1 MHGILQIGIITFFCH
16 SLYVVFLRHS
26 SMKARKSMKKRF
38 VSLLV
43 ALSITLTFLPIGAVA
58 APTNEIIQGNLKYT
72 VNNYTVNDG
81 GESVTVSGI
90 SESTSEKPTHLT
102 IESSISSN
110 GKNYTVTEIGNW
122 AFEEWNTLTEVTLP
136 HTVEI
141 IGFQAFFNCSN
152 LTNVTIPEGV
162 RKIGQIAF
170 NGCSQLTSITI
181 PGTIE
186 VMTMAFSGNTA
197 LSHVTLTNGISEISS
212 SAFEGCTGLTEVEI
226 PASVNEIRQD
236 AFNGCTNLS
245 DVKYNGHKTDWDK
258 VTVKTGNDTLTSKVQ
273 YLCDINFD
281 LDGGT
286 VNGSDTMATQ
296 TVYSNEKLGTAKCY
310 QNDQTFKI
318 PIAPQKEGY
327 TFLGWYQQD
336 ATAPTDPAEYVA
348 SDNVTFTAKWSQIYD
363 VAFDANANGDTVTRM
378 PSTQK
383 VPETT
388 TASLPT
394 ITPQRTGY
402 DFDGWYTQAEG
413 GTKYTFTE
421 AVSSN
426 ITLYAHW
433 NAHSHTVT
441 LENDE
446 NKETNSYD
454 YGSSVSVPTPTKKT
468 GYNFNHWEVTVPD
481 GETAPSL
488 NGPDENGNY
497 SFSMPD
503 YDIILTAKW
512 TQKDVI
518 DPDVDLKFDAA
529 TGEVTSNNPQV
540 NADDIINRKFYDDKG
555 NEVPGEKL
563 NDRGLPMEPG
573 DYIVKVDVKET
584 EKTAPANQITGNQ
597 IKWSYNVPQEE
608 EKVTYTLSLLGG
620 IAKVNGKDTTINDNG
635 DITIEKGATVEV
647 TFDKSILSDAQ
658 TFDQWTIKPAS
669 VLNAVDPK
677 AETITFTMPGENVI
691 IEAMTKDASIE
702 EEPNIL
708 GTTLIIGTAA
718 AGTAVLAYQTYQLGT
733 EFYLICTLPT
743 GTAIPTN
750 RGELAELVWNNAG
763 KPEPAAVL
771 NANATET
778 DKAIT
783 WAVENDLLKAA
794 KNNGETYE
802 ATDPVSRTEVIKAW
816 NQVQAFKK

>member
-1 MHGILQIGIITFFCH
+1 
-16 SLYVVFLRHS
+16 
-26 SMKARKSMKKRF
+26 MKKRF

-43 ALSITLTFLPIGAVA
+43 ALSITLTFLPMGAVA
-58 APTNEIIQGNLKYT
+58 AAPIKFTDGNLKYK
-72 VNNYTVNDG
+72 VNADG
-81 GESVTVSGI
+81 QSVTVSG
-90 SESTSEKPTHLT
+90 TSGSPTQLT
-102 IESSISSN
+102 IESSISYKD
-110 GKNYTVTEIGNW
+110 KNYTVTKIAMW
-122 AFEEWNTLTEVTLP
+122 AFNKCNSLTEVTIP
-136 HTVEI
+136 NTVIEI
-141 IGFQAFFNCSN
+141 DYQAFYYCPN
-152 LTNVTIPEGV
+152 LKKVTIHEGV
-162 RKIGQIAF
+162 KTIGQTAF
-170 NGCSQLTSITI
+170 IGCTQLTSITI
-181 PGTIE
+181 PSTITD
-186 VMTMAFSGNTA
+186 MDQAFSGNTA
-197 LSHVTLTNGISEISS
+197 LSHVTLTNGISNISS
-212 SAFEGCTGLTEVEI
+212 MAFKGCTGLTEIKVPE
-226 PASVNEIRQD
+226 SVGQIGPN
-236 AFNGCTNLS
+236 AFNGCTNLKRVLLEKNIKTINVNAFKDCTNLS
-245 DVKYNGHKTDWDK
+245 DVKYNGYKTDWDK
-258 VTVKTGNDTLTSKVQ
+258 VTVNTTGNDTLTSKVQ

-281 LDGGT
+281 LNGGT
-286 VNGSDTMATQ
+286 INGSDTMATQ

-310 QNDQTFKI
+310 PNDQPFVVPTD
-318 PIAPQKEGY
+318 PVREGY
-327 TFLGWYQQD
+327 TFL
-336 ATAPTDPAEYVA
+336 
-348 SDNVTFTAKWSQIYD
+348 
-363 VAFDANANGDTVTRM
+363 
-378 PSTQK
+378 
-383 VPETT
+383 
-388 TASLPT
+388 
-394 ITPQRTGY
+394 
-402 DFDGWYTQAEG
+402 GWYTQAEG

-446 NKETNSYD
+446 NKKTNSYD

-503 YDIILTAKW
+503 YDITLTAKW

-518 DPDVDLKFDAA
+518 DPDVDLKFDAV
-529 TGEVTSNNPQV
+529 TGEVTSNNTQV

-563 NDRGLPMEPG
+563 NDRGLPTEPG

-584 EKTAPANQITGNQ
+584 ENTAPANQITGNQ
-597 IKWSYNVPQEE
+597 IKWSYNVPQKE

-620 IAKVNGKDTTINDNG
+620 IAKVNGKDATINDNG

-669 VLNAVDPK
+669 VLNAVEPK

-733 EFYLICTLPT
+733 EFYLICALPT
-743 GTAIPTN
+743 GTAIPTT

-778 DKAIT
+778 DKAIA

-794 KNNGETYE
+794 KSNGETYE
-802 ATDPVSRTEVIKAW
+802 ATDPVNRTEVIKAW

>member
-1 MHGILQIGIITFFCH
+1 
-16 SLYVVFLRHS
+16 
-26 SMKARKSMKKRF
+26 MKKRF

-58 APTNEIIQGNLKYT
+58 AAPIKFTDGNLKYT
-72 VNNYTVNDG
+72 VNADG
-81 GESVTVSGI
+81 QSVTVSG
-90 SESTSEKPTHLT
+90 TSGSPTQLT
-102 IESSISSN
+102 IESSISYKD
-110 GKNYTVTEIGNW
+110 KNYTVTKIAMW
-122 AFEEWNTLTEVTLP
+122 AFNKCNSLTEVTIP
-136 HTVEI
+136 NTVIEI
-141 IGFQAFFNCSN
+141 DYQAFYYCPN
-152 LTNVTIPEGV
+152 LKKVTIHEGV
-162 RKIGQIAF
+162 KTIGQTAF
-170 NGCSQLTSITI
+170 IGCTQLTSITI
-181 PGTIE
+181 PSTITD
-186 VMTMAFSGNTA
+186 MDQAFSGNTA
-197 LSHVTLTNGISEISS
+197 LSHVTLTNGISNISNM
-212 SAFEGCTGLTEVEI
+212 AFKGCTGLTEIKVPISVEQI
-226 PASVNEIRQD
+226 CPG
-236 AFNGCTNLS
+236 AFNGCTSLKSVLLEKNIKTININAFNDCTNLS
-245 DVKYNGHKTDWDK
+245 DVKYNGYKTDWDK
-258 VTVKTGNDTLTSKVQ
+258 VTVNTTGNDTLTSKVQ
-273 YLCDINFD
+273 YLCDITFD
-281 LDGGT
+281 LNGGT
-286 VNGSDTMATQ
+286 INGSGTMDKQ
-296 TVYSNEKLGTAKCY
+296 TVYSNEKLGTAS
-310 QNDQTFKI
+310 
-318 PIAPQKEGY
+318 G
-327 TFLGWYQQD
+327 
-336 ATAPTDPAEYVA
+336 PT
-348 SDNVTFTAKWSQIYD
+348 T
-363 VAFDANANGDTVTRM
+363 
-378 PSTQK
+378 
-383 VPETT
+383 
-388 TASLPT
+388 
-394 ITPQRTGY
+394 TPQRTGY

-426 ITLYAHW
+426 IILYAHW

-441 LENDE
+441 LKNDE

-503 YDIILTAKW
+503 YDITLTAKW

-518 DPDVDLKFDAA
+518 DPDVDLKFDAV
-529 TGEVTSNNPQV
+529 TGEVTSNNTQV

-563 NDRGLPMEPG
+563 NDRGLPTEPG

-584 EKTAPANQITGNQ
+584 EKTAPANQVTGNQ
-597 IKWSYNVPQEE
+597 IKWSYNVPQKE

-620 IAKVNGKDTTINDNG
+620 IAKVNGKDATINDNG

-669 VLNAVDPK
+669 VLNAVEPK

-733 EFYLICTLPT
+733 EFYLICALPT

-778 DKAIT
+778 DKAIA

>member
-16 SLYVVFLRHS
+16 SLYVVFLRHQ
-26 SMKARKSMKKRF
+26 SMKAGKSMKKRF

-58 APTNEIIQGNLKYT
+58 ATPIRIGNLKYT
-72 VNNYTVNDG
+72 VNAD
-81 GESVTVSGI
+81 GESVTVSG
-90 SESTSEKPTHLT
+90 TSGNPTQLN

-110 GKNYTVTEIGNW
+110 GRNYTVTEIATW
-122 AFEEWNTLTEVTLP
+122 AFNKCNTLTEVTLP
-136 HTVEI
+136 NTVDEI
-141 IGFQAFFNCSN
+141 GYQAFFNCSN

-162 RKIGQIAF
+162 TKIGQAAF
-170 NGCSQLTSITI
+170 YGCSQLTSITI
-181 PGTIE
+181 PSTITD
-186 VMTMAFSGNTA
+186 MDTAFSGNTA
-197 LSHVTLTNGISEISS
+197 LSQVTLTNGIPKISS
-212 SAFEGCTGLTEVEI
+212 HAFERCTELREIKVPISVDEICPFAFNGCTGLT
-226 PASVNEIRQD
+226 SVTLEKGINIINSN
-236 AFNGCTNLS
+236 AFKDCTELN
-245 DVKYNGHKTDWDK
+245 DVKYNGYKTDWEK
-258 VTVKTGNDTLTSKVQ
+258 VRVNNAGNDTLTSKVQ

-286 VNGSDTMATQ
+286 INGSDTMATQ

-310 QNDQTFKI
+310 PNDQPFVVPTD
-318 PIAPQKEGY
+318 PVREGY
-327 TFLGWYQQD
+327 TFLGWY
-336 ATAPTDPAEYVA
+336 
-348 SDNVTFTAKWSQIYD
+348 
-363 VAFDANANGDTVTRM
+363 
-378 PSTQK
+378 
-383 VPETT
+383 
-388 TASLPT
+388 
-394 ITPQRTGY
+394 
-402 DFDGWYTQAEG
+402 TQAEG
-413 GTKYTFTE
+413 GIKYTFTE

-518 DPDVDLKFDAA
+518 DPDVDLKFDAV
-529 TGEVTSNNPQV
+529 TGEVTSNNAKV
-540 NADDIINRKFYDDKG
+540 NADDIINKKFYDDKG

-563 NDRGLPMEPG
+563 NDRGLPTEPG

-584 EKTAPANQITGNQ
+584 ENTAPANQVTGNQ
-597 IKWSYNVPQEE
+597 IKWSYNVPQKE

-635 DITIEKGATVEV
+635 DITIEKSATVEV

-733 EFYLICTLPT
+733 EFYLICALPT

-778 DKAIT
+778 DKAIA

>member
-16 SLYVVFLRHS
+16 SLYVVFLRHQ
-26 SMKARKSMKKRF
+26 SMKAGKSMKKRF

-58 APTNEIIQGNLKYT
+58 ATPIRIGNLKYT
-72 VNNYTVNDG
+72 VNAD
-81 GESVTVSGI
+81 GESVTVSG
-90 SESTSEKPTHLT
+90 TSGNPTQLN

-110 GKNYTVTEIGNW
+110 GRNYTVTEIATW
-122 AFEEWNTLTEVTLP
+122 AFNKCNTLTEVTLP
-136 HTVEI
+136 NTVDEI
-141 IGFQAFFNCSN
+141 GYQAFFNCSN

-162 RKIGQIAF
+162 TKIGQAAF
-170 NGCSQLTSITI
+170 YGCSQLTSITI
-181 PGTIE
+181 PSTITD
-186 VMTMAFSGNTA
+186 MDTAFSGNTA
-197 LSHVTLTNGISEISS
+197 LSQVTLTNGIPKISS
-212 SAFEGCTGLTEVEI
+212 HAVERCTELREIKVPISVDEICPFAFNGCTGLT
-226 PASVNEIRQD
+226 SVTLEKGINIINSN
-236 AFNGCTNLS
+236 AFKDCTELN
-245 DVKYNGHKTDWDK
+245 DVKYNGYKTDWEK
-258 VTVKTGNDTLTSKVQ
+258 VRVNNAGNDTLTSKVQ

-286 VNGSDTMATQ
+286 INGSDTMATQ

-310 QNDQTFKI
+310 PNDQPFVVPTD
-318 PIAPQKEGY
+318 PVREGY
-327 TFLGWYQQD
+327 TFLGWY
-336 ATAPTDPAEYVA
+336 
-348 SDNVTFTAKWSQIYD
+348 
-363 VAFDANANGDTVTRM
+363 
-378 PSTQK
+378 
-383 VPETT
+383 
-388 TASLPT
+388 
-394 ITPQRTGY
+394 
-402 DFDGWYTQAEG
+402 TQAEG
-413 GTKYTFTE
+413 GIKYTFTE

-518 DPDVDLKFDAA
+518 DPDVDLKFDAV
-529 TGEVTSNNPQV
+529 TGEVTSNNAKV
-540 NADDIINRKFYDDKG
+540 NADDIINKKFYDDKG

-563 NDRGLPMEPG
+563 NDRGLPTEPG

-584 EKTAPANQITGNQ
+584 ENTAPANQVTGNQ
-597 IKWSYNVPQEE
+597 IKWSYNVPQKE

-733 EFYLICTLPT
+733 EFYLICALQT

-778 DKAIT
+778 DKAIA

>member
-1 MHGILQIGIITFFCH
+1 
-16 SLYVVFLRHS
+16 
-26 SMKARKSMKKRF
+26 MKKRF

-43 ALSITLTFLPIGAVA
+43 ALSITLTFLPMGAVA
-58 APTNEIIQGNLKYT
+58 AAPNKITKEELKYT
-72 VNNYTVNDG
+72 VNAD
-81 GESVTVSGI
+81 EKSVTVSG
-90 SESTSEKPTHLT
+90 TSGKPTQLT
-102 IESSISSN
+102 IESSISDKD
-110 GKNYTVTEIGNW
+110 KNYTVTKIAMW
-122 AFEEWNTLTEVTLP
+122 AFNKCNSLTEVTIP
-136 HTVEI
+136 NTVIEI
-141 IGFQAFFNCSN
+141 DYQAFYYCPN
-152 LTNVTIPEGV
+152 LKKVTIHEGV
-162 RKIGQIAF
+162 KTIGQTAF
-170 NGCSQLTSITI
+170 IGCTQLTSITI
-181 PGTIE
+181 PSTITD
-186 VMTMAFSGNTA
+186 MDQAFSGNTA
-197 LSHVTLTNGISEISS
+197 LSHVTLTNGISNISNM
-212 SAFEGCTGLTEVEI
+212 AFKGCTGLAEIKVPISVEQI
-226 PASVNEIRQD
+226 CPG
-236 AFNGCTNLS
+236 AFNGCTNLKRVLLEKNIKTINVNAFKDCTNLS
-245 DVKYNGHKTDWDK
+245 DVKYNGYKTDWDK
-258 VTVKTGNDTLTSKVQ
+258 VTVNTTGNDTLTNKVQ

-281 LDGGT
+281 LNGGT
-286 VNGSDTMATQ
+286 INGSGTMDKQ
-296 TVYSNEKLGTAKCY
+296 TVYSNEKLGTASV
-310 QNDQTFKI
+310 
-318 PIAPQKEGY
+318 
-327 TFLGWYQQD
+327 
-336 ATAPTDPAEYVA
+336 PTTP
-348 SDNVTFTAKWSQIYD
+348 
-363 VAFDANANGDTVTRM
+363 
-378 PSTQK
+378 
-383 VPETT
+383 
-388 TASLPT
+388 
-394 ITPQRTGY
+394 PQRTGY

-426 ITLYAHW
+426 IILYAHW

-503 YDIILTAKW
+503 YDITLTAKW

-518 DPDVDLKFDAA
+518 DPDVDLKFDAV
-529 TGEVTSNNPQV
+529 TGEVTSNNTQV

-563 NDRGLPMEPG
+563 NDRGLPTEPG

-597 IKWSYNVPQEE
+597 IKWSYNVPQKE

-620 IAKVNGKDTTINDNG
+620 IAKVNGKDATINDNG

-669 VLNAVDPK
+669 VLSAVEPK

-733 EFYLICTLPT
+733 EFYLICALPT

-750 RGELAELVWNNAG
+750 RGELAALVWNNAG

-778 DKAIT
+778 DKAIA

>member
-16 SLYVVFLRHS
+16 SLYVVFLRHQ
-26 SMKARKSMKKRF
+26 SMKAGKSMKKRF

-58 APTNEIIQGNLKYT
+58 ATPIRIGNLKYT
-72 VNNYTVNDG
+72 VNAD
-81 GESVTVSGI
+81 GESVTVSG
-90 SESTSEKPTHLT
+90 TSGNPTQLN

-110 GKNYTVTEIGNW
+110 GRNYTVTEIATW
-122 AFEEWNTLTEVTLP
+122 AFNKCNTLTEVTLP
-136 HTVEI
+136 NTVDEI
-141 IGFQAFFNCSN
+141 GYQAFFNCSN

-162 RKIGQIAF
+162 TKIGQAAF
-170 NGCSQLTSITI
+170 YGCSQLTSITI
-181 PGTIE
+181 PSTITD
-186 VMTMAFSGNTA
+186 MDTAFSGNTA
-197 LSHVTLTNGISEISS
+197 LSQVTLTNGIPKISS
-212 SAFEGCTGLTEVEI
+212 HAFERCTELREIKVPISVDEICPFAFNGCTGLT
-226 PASVNEIRQD
+226 SVTLEKGINIINSN
-236 AFNGCTNLS
+236 AFKDCTELN
-245 DVKYNGHKTDWDK
+245 DVKYNGYKTDWEK
-258 VTVKTGNDTLTSKVQ
+258 VRVNNAGNDTLTSKVQ

-286 VNGSDTMATQ
+286 INGSDTMATQ

-310 QNDQTFKI
+310 PNDQPFVVPTD
-318 PIAPQKEGY
+318 PVREGY
-327 TFLGWYQQD
+327 TFLGWY
-336 ATAPTDPAEYVA
+336 
-348 SDNVTFTAKWSQIYD
+348 
-363 VAFDANANGDTVTRM
+363 
-378 PSTQK
+378 
-383 VPETT
+383 
-388 TASLPT
+388 
-394 ITPQRTGY
+394 
-402 DFDGWYTQAEG
+402 TQAEG
-413 GTKYTFTE
+413 GIKYTFTE

-518 DPDVDLKFDAA
+518 DPDVDLKFDAV
-529 TGEVTSNNPQV
+529 TGEVTSNNAKV
-540 NADDIINRKFYDDKG
+540 NADDIINKKFYDDKG

-563 NDRGLPMEPG
+563 NDRGLPTEPG

-584 EKTAPANQITGNQ
+584 ENTAPANQVTGNQ
-597 IKWSYNVPQEE
+597 IKWSYNVPQKE

-733 EFYLICTLPT
+733 EFYLICALPT

-763 KPEPAAVL
+763 KPKPAAVL

-778 DKAIT
+778 DKAIA

>member
-16 SLYVVFLRHS
+16 SLYVVFLRHQ
-26 SMKARKSMKKRF
+26 SMKAGKSMKKRF

-58 APTNEIIQGNLKYT
+58 ATPIRIGNLKYT
-72 VNNYTVNDG
+72 VNAD
-81 GESVTVSGI
+81 GESVTVSG
-90 SESTSEKPTHLT
+90 TSGNPTQLN

-110 GKNYTVTEIGNW
+110 GRNYTVTEIATW
-122 AFEEWNTLTEVTLP
+122 AFNKCNTLTEVTLP
-136 HTVEI
+136 NTVDEI
-141 IGFQAFFNCSN
+141 GYQAFFNCSN

-162 RKIGQIAF
+162 TKIGQAAF
-170 NGCSQLTSITI
+170 YGCSQLTSITI
-181 PGTIE
+181 PSTITD
-186 VMTMAFSGNTA
+186 MDTAFSGNTA
-197 LSHVTLTNGISEISS
+197 LSQVTLTNGIPKISS
-212 SAFEGCTGLTEVEI
+212 HAFERCTELREIKVPISVDEICPFAFNGCTGLT
-226 PASVNEIRQD
+226 SVTLEKGINIINSN
-236 AFNGCTNLS
+236 AFKDCTELN
-245 DVKYNGHKTDWDK
+245 DVKYNGYKTDWEK
-258 VTVKTGNDTLTSKVQ
+258 VRVNNAGNDTLTSTVQ

-286 VNGSDTMATQ
+286 INGSDTMATQ

-310 QNDQTFKI
+310 PNDQPFVVPTD
-318 PIAPQKEGY
+318 PVREGY
-327 TFLGWYQQD
+327 TFLGWY
-336 ATAPTDPAEYVA
+336 
-348 SDNVTFTAKWSQIYD
+348 
-363 VAFDANANGDTVTRM
+363 
-378 PSTQK
+378 
-383 VPETT
+383 
-388 TASLPT
+388 
-394 ITPQRTGY
+394 
-402 DFDGWYTQAEG
+402 TQAEG
-413 GTKYTFTE
+413 GIKYTFTE

-512 TQKDVI
+512 TQKDLI
-518 DPDVDLKFDAA
+518 DPDVDLKFDAV
-529 TGEVTSNNPQV
+529 TGEVTSNNAKV
-540 NADDIINRKFYDDKG
+540 NADDIINKKFYDDKG

-563 NDRGLPMEPG
+563 NDRGLPTEPG

-584 EKTAPANQITGNQ
+584 ENTAPANQVTGNQ
-597 IKWSYNVPQEE
+597 IKWSYNVPQKE

-733 EFYLICTLPT
+733 EFYLICALPT

-778 DKAIT
+778 DKAIA

>member
-16 SLYVVFLRHS
+16 SLYVVFLRHQ
-26 SMKARKSMKKRF
+26 SMKAGKSMKKRF

-58 APTNEIIQGNLKYT
+58 ATPIRIGNLKYT
-72 VNNYTVNDG
+72 VNAD
-81 GESVTVSGI
+81 GESVTVSG
-90 SESTSEKPTHLT
+90 TSGNPTQLN

-110 GKNYTVTEIGNW
+110 GRNYTVTEIATW
-122 AFEEWNTLTEVTLP
+122 AFNKCNTLTEVTLP
-136 HTVEI
+136 NTVDEI
-141 IGFQAFFNCSN
+141 GYQAFFNCSN

-162 RKIGQIAF
+162 TKIGQAAF
-170 NGCSQLTSITI
+170 YGCSQLTSITI
-181 PGTIE
+181 PSTITD
-186 VMTMAFSGNTA
+186 MDTAFSGNTA
-197 LSHVTLTNGISEISS
+197 LSQVTLTNGIPKISS
-212 SAFEGCTGLTEVEI
+212 HAFERCTELREIKVPISVDEICPFAFNGCTGLT
-226 PASVNEIRQD
+226 SVTLEKGINIINSN
-236 AFNGCTNLS
+236 AFKDCTELN
-245 DVKYNGHKTDWDK
+245 DVKYNGYKTDWEK
-258 VTVKTGNDTLTSKVQ
+258 VRVNNAGNDTLTSKVQ

-286 VNGSDTMATQ
+286 INGSDTMATQ

-310 QNDQTFKI
+310 PNDQPFVVPTD
-318 PIAPQKEGY
+318 PVREGY
-327 TFLGWYQQD
+327 TFLGWY
-336 ATAPTDPAEYVA
+336 
-348 SDNVTFTAKWSQIYD
+348 
-363 VAFDANANGDTVTRM
+363 
-378 PSTQK
+378 
-383 VPETT
+383 
-388 TASLPT
+388 
-394 ITPQRTGY
+394 
-402 DFDGWYTQAEG
+402 TQAEG
-413 GTKYTFTE
+413 GIKYTFTE

-518 DPDVDLKFDAA
+518 DPDVDLKFDAV
-529 TGEVTSNNPQV
+529 TGEVTSNNAKV
-540 NADDIINRKFYDDKG
+540 NADDIINKKFYDDKG

-563 NDRGLPMEPG
+563 NDRGLPTEPG

-584 EKTAPANQITGNQ
+584 ENTAPANQVTGNQ

-733 EFYLICTLPT
+733 EFYLICALPT

-778 DKAIT
+778 DKAIA

>member
-1 MHGILQIGIITFFCH
+1 
-16 SLYVVFLRHS
+16 
-26 SMKARKSMKKRF
+26 MKKRF

-58 APTNEIIQGNLKYT
+58 APPNKITKGDLIYT
-72 VNNYTVNDG
+72 VNAD
-81 GESVTVSGI
+81 EKSVTVSG
-90 SESTSEKPTHLT
+90 TSGSPTQLT
-102 IESSISSN
+102 IESSISDK
-110 GKNYTVTEIGNW
+110 GKNYTVTKIAMW
-122 AFEEWNTLTEVTLP
+122 AFNNARNTLTEVTLP
-136 HTVEI
+136 NTVDEI
-141 IGFQAFFNCSN
+141 GYQAFFNCSN
-152 LTNVTIPEGV
+152 LTKVIIPEGV
-162 RKIGQIAF
+162 RKIGQAAF
-170 NGCSQLTSITI
+170 YGCSQLTSITI
-181 PGTIE
+181 PSTITN
-186 VMTMAFSGNTA
+186 MDTAFSGNTA
-197 LSHVTLTNGISEISS
+197 LSHVTLTNGISKISS
-212 SAFEGCTGLTEVEI
+212 SAFKGCTGLTEIKVPI
-226 PASVNEIRQD
+226 SVNEICSD
-236 AFNGCTNLS
+236 AFNGCTSLKSVLLEKNINIINSNAFKDCTELN
-245 DVKYNGHKTDWDK
+245 DVKYNGYKTDWEK
-258 VTVKTGNDTLTSKVQ
+258 VRVNNAGNDTLTSKVQ

-281 LDGGT
+281 LNGGT
-286 VNGSDTMATQ
+286 INGSDTMETQ
-296 TVYSNEKLGTAKCY
+296 TVYSNEKLGTA
-310 QNDQTFKI
+310 NV
-318 PIAPQKEGY
+318 
-327 TFLGWYQQD
+327 
-336 ATAPTDPAEYVA
+336 PTTP
-348 SDNVTFTAKWSQIYD
+348 
-363 VAFDANANGDTVTRM
+363 
-378 PSTQK
+378 
-383 VPETT
+383 
-388 TASLPT
+388 
-394 ITPQRTGY
+394 PQRTGY

-426 ITLYAHW
+426 IILYAHW

-446 NKETNSYD
+446 NKETNSFD

-481 GETAPSL
+481 GEIAPSL

-503 YDIILTAKW
+503 YDITLTAKW

-518 DPDVDLKFDAA
+518 DPDVDLKFDAV
-529 TGEVTSNNPQV
+529 TGEVTSNNTQV

-563 NDRGLPMEPG
+563 NDRGLPTEPG

-597 IKWSYNVPQEE
+597 IKWSYNVPQKE

-669 VLNAVDPK
+669 VLNAVEPK

-733 EFYLICTLPT
+733 EFYLICALPT

-763 KPEPAAVL
+763 KPEPTAVL

-778 DKAIT
+778 DKSIA

-794 KNNGETYE
+794 KSNGETYE

>member
-1 MHGILQIGIITFFCH
+1 
-16 SLYVVFLRHS
+16 
-26 SMKARKSMKKRF
+26 MKARKSMKKRF

-72 VNNYTVNDG
+72 VNDDG
-81 GESVTVSGI
+81 QSVTVSG
-90 SESTSEKPTHLT
+90 TSGSPTQLN
-102 IESSISSN
+102 IESSISDKD
-110 GKNYTVTEIGNW
+110 KNYTVTKIAMW
-122 AFEEWNTLTEVTLP
+122 AFNNARNTLTEVTLP
-136 HTVEI
+136 NTVDEI
-141 IGFQAFFNCSN
+141 GYQAFFNCSN
-152 LTNVTIPEGV
+152 LTKVIIPEGV
-162 RKIGQIAF
+162 RKIGQAAF
-170 NGCSQLTSITI
+170 YGCSQLTSITI
-181 PGTIE
+181 PSTITN
-186 VMTMAFSGNTA
+186 MDTAFSGNTA
-197 LSHVTLTNGISEISS
+197 LSHVTLTNGISKISS
-212 SAFEGCTGLTEVEI
+212 SAFKGCTGLTEIKVPI
-226 PASVNEIRQD
+226 SVNEICSD
-236 AFNGCTNLS
+236 AFNGCTSLTSVTLEKNINIINSNAFNDCTNLS
-245 DVKYNGHKTDWDK
+245 DVKYNGYKTDWDK
-258 VTVKTGNDTLTSKVQ
+258 VTVNETGNDTLISKVQ

-281 LDGGT
+281 LNGGT
-286 VNGSDTMATQ
+286 INGSGTMDKQ
-296 TVYSNEKLGTAKCY
+296 TVYSNEKLGTASV
-310 QNDQTFKI
+310 
-318 PIAPQKEGY
+318 
-327 TFLGWYQQD
+327 
-336 ATAPTDPAEYVA
+336 PTTP
-348 SDNVTFTAKWSQIYD
+348 
-363 VAFDANANGDTVTRM
+363 
-378 PSTQK
+378 
-383 VPETT
+383 
-388 TASLPT
+388 
-394 ITPQRTGY
+394 PQRTGY

-426 ITLYAHW
+426 IILYAHW

-446 NKETNSYD
+446 NKKTNSYD

-503 YDIILTAKW
+503 YDITLTAKW

-518 DPDVDLKFDAA
+518 DPDVDLKFDAV
-529 TGEVTSNNPQV
+529 TGEVTSNNTQV

-563 NDRGLPMEPG
+563 NDRGLPTEPG

-584 EKTAPANQITGNQ
+584 ENTAPANQITGNQ
-597 IKWSYNVPQEE
+597 IKWSYNVPQKE

-620 IAKVNGKDTTINDNG
+620 IAKVNGKDATINDNG

-669 VLNAVDPK
+669 VLNAVEPK

-733 EFYLICTLPT
+733 EFYLICALPT

-750 RGELAELVWNNAG
+750 RGELAALVWNNAG

-778 DKAIT
+778 DKAIA

>member
-16 SLYVVFLRHS
+16 SLYVVFLRHQ
-26 SMKARKSMKKRF
+26 SMKAGKSMKKRF

-58 APTNEIIQGNLKYT
+58 ATPIRIGNLKYT
-72 VNNYTVNDG
+72 VNAD
-81 GESVTVSGI
+81 GESVTVSG
-90 SESTSEKPTHLT
+90 TSGNPTQLN

-110 GKNYTVTEIGNW
+110 GRNYTVTEIATC
-122 AFEEWNTLTEVTLP
+122 AFNKCNTLTEVTLP
-136 HTVEI
+136 NTVDEI
-141 IGFQAFFNCSN
+141 GYQAFFNCSN

-162 RKIGQIAF
+162 TKIGQAAF
-170 NGCSQLTSITI
+170 YGCSQLTSITI
-181 PGTIE
+181 PSTITD
-186 VMTMAFSGNTA
+186 MDTAFSGNTA
-197 LSHVTLTNGISEISS
+197 LSQVTLTNGIPKISS
-212 SAFEGCTGLTEVEI
+212 HAFERCTELREIKVPISVDEICPFAFNGCTGLT
-226 PASVNEIRQD
+226 SVTLEKGINIINSN
-236 AFNGCTNLS
+236 AFKDCTELN
-245 DVKYNGHKTDWDK
+245 DVKYNGYKTDWEK
-258 VTVKTGNDTLTSKVQ
+258 VRVNNAGNDTLTSKVQ

-286 VNGSDTMATQ
+286 INGSDTMATQ

-310 QNDQTFKI
+310 PNDQPFVVPTD
-318 PIAPQKEGY
+318 PVREGY
-327 TFLGWYQQD
+327 TFLGWY
-336 ATAPTDPAEYVA
+336 
-348 SDNVTFTAKWSQIYD
+348 
-363 VAFDANANGDTVTRM
+363 
-378 PSTQK
+378 
-383 VPETT
+383 
-388 TASLPT
+388 
-394 ITPQRTGY
+394 
-402 DFDGWYTQAEG
+402 TQAEG
-413 GTKYTFTE
+413 GIKYTFTE

-518 DPDVDLKFDAA
+518 DPDVDLKFDAV
-529 TGEVTSNNPQV
+529 TGEVTSNNAKV
-540 NADDIINRKFYDDKG
+540 NADDIINKKFYDDKG

-563 NDRGLPMEPG
+563 NDRGLPTEPG

-584 EKTAPANQITGNQ
+584 ENTAPANQVTGNQ
-597 IKWSYNVPQEE
+597 IKWSYNVPQKE

-733 EFYLICTLPT
+733 EFYLICALPT

-778 DKAIT
+778 DKAIA

>member
-16 SLYVVFLRHS
+16 SLYVVFLRHQ
-26 SMKARKSMKKRF
+26 SMKAGKSMKKRF

-58 APTNEIIQGNLKYT
+58 ATPIKIGNLKYT
-72 VNNYTVNDG
+72 VNAD
-81 GESVTVSGI
+81 GESVTVSG
-90 SESTSEKPTHLT
+90 TSGNPTQLN

-110 GKNYTVTEIGNW
+110 GRNYTVTEIATW
-122 AFEEWNTLTEVTLP
+122 AFNKCNTLTEVTLP
-136 HTVEI
+136 NTVDEI
-141 IGFQAFFNCSN
+141 GYQAFFNCSN

-162 RKIGQIAF
+162 TKIGQAAF
-170 NGCSQLTSITI
+170 YGCSQLTSITI
-181 PGTIE
+181 PSTITD
-186 VMTMAFSGNTA
+186 MDTAFSGNTA
-197 LSHVTLTNGISEISS
+197 LSQVTLTNGIPKISS
-212 SAFEGCTGLTEVEI
+212 HAFERCTELREI
-226 PASVNEIRQD
+226 KVPISVDEICPF
-236 AFNGCTNLS
+236 AFNGCTNLKS
-245 DVKYNGHKTDWDK
+245 VLLEKNINIINSNAFKDCTELNDVKYNGYKADWDK
-258 VTVKTGNDTLTSKVQ
+258 VTVNKTGNDTLTRKVQ

-281 LDGGT
+281 LNGGT
-286 VNGSDTMATQ
+286 INGSDTMETQ

-310 QNDQTFKI
+310 PNDQPFVVPTD
-318 PIAPQKEGY
+318 PVREGY
-327 TFLGWYQQD
+327 TFLGWY
-336 ATAPTDPAEYVA
+336 
-348 SDNVTFTAKWSQIYD
+348 
-363 VAFDANANGDTVTRM
+363 
-378 PSTQK
+378 
-383 VPETT
+383 
-388 TASLPT
+388 
-394 ITPQRTGY
+394 
-402 DFDGWYTQAEG
+402 TQAEG
-413 GTKYTFTE
+413 GIKYTFTE

-518 DPDVDLKFDAA
+518 DPDVDLKFDAV
-529 TGEVTSNNPQV
+529 TGEVTSNNAKV
-540 NADDIINRKFYDDKG
+540 NADDIINKKFYDDKG

-563 NDRGLPMEPG
+563 NDRGLPTEPG

-584 EKTAPANQITGNQ
+584 ENTAPANQVTGNQ
-597 IKWSYNVPQEE
+597 IKWSYNVPQKE

-733 EFYLICTLPT
+733 EFYLICALPT

-778 DKAIT
+778 DKAIA

>member
-16 SLYVVFLRHS
+16 SLYVVFLRHQ
-26 SMKARKSMKKRF
+26 SMKAGKSMKKRF

-58 APTNEIIQGNLKYT
+58 AAPIKFTDRNLKYT
-72 VNNYTVNDG
+72 VNAD
-81 GESVTVSGI
+81 EKSVTVSG
-90 SESTSEKPTHLT
+90 TSGNPTRLN
-102 IESSISSN
+102 IESSISDGN
-110 GKNYTVTEIGNW
+110 GKSYTVTKIAMW
-122 AFEEWNTLTEVTLP
+122 AFYGCKTLTEVALP
-136 HTVEI
+136 NTVDEI
-141 IGFQAFFNCSN
+141 GYQAFCNCSK
-152 LTNVTIPEGV
+152 LTNVTIPEGIK
-162 RKIGQIAF
+162 KIGQGAF
-170 NGCSQLTSITI
+170 YGCSQLTSITI
-181 PGTIE
+181 PSTITD
-186 VMTMAFSGNTA
+186 MDQAFSGNTA
-197 LSHVTLTNGISEISS
+197 LSHVTLTNGISNISNM
-212 SAFEGCTGLTEVEI
+212 AFKGCTGLTEINVPI
-226 PASVNEIRQD
+226 SVDQICPG
-236 AFNGCTNLS
+236 AFNGCTGLTSVTLEKGINIINSNAFKDCPNLS

-258 VTVKTGNDTLTSKVQ
+258 VTVDTTGNDTLTSKVQ

-286 VNGSDTMATQ
+286 INGSDTMATQ

-310 QNDQTFKI
+310 PNDQPFVVPTD
-318 PIAPQKEGY
+318 PVREGY
-327 TFLGWYQQD
+327 TFLGWY
-336 ATAPTDPAEYVA
+336 
-348 SDNVTFTAKWSQIYD
+348 
-363 VAFDANANGDTVTRM
+363 
-378 PSTQK
+378 
-383 VPETT
+383 
-388 TASLPT
+388 
-394 ITPQRTGY
+394 
-402 DFDGWYTQAEG
+402 TQAEG
-413 GTKYTFTE
+413 GIKYTFTE

-503 YDIILTAKW
+503 YDITLTAKW

-529 TGEVTSNNPQV
+529 TGEVTSNNTQV

-563 NDRGLPMEPG
+563 NDRGLPTEPG

-584 EKTAPANQITGNQ
+584 ENTAPANQVTGNQ
-597 IKWSYNVPQEE
+597 IKWSYNVPQKE
-608 EKVTYTLSLLGG
+608 EKFTYTLSLLGG

-733 EFYLICTLPT
+733 EFYLICALPT

-778 DKAIT
+778 DKAIA

>member
-1 MHGILQIGIITFFCH
+1 M
-16 SLYVVFLRHS
+16 
-26 SMKARKSMKKRF
+26 
-38 VSLLV
+38 
-43 ALSITLTFLPIGAVA
+43 GAVA
-58 APTNEIIQGNLKYT
+58 ATKITKGNLKYI
-72 VNNYTVNDG
+72 VNADG
-81 GESVTVSGI
+81 KSVTVSG
-90 SESTSEKPTHLT
+90 TSENPTQLN
-102 IESSISSN
+102 IESSILYN
-110 GKNYTVTEIGNW
+110 GTNYTVTKIATW
-122 AFEEWNTLTEVTLP
+122 AFNACNTLTEVTLP
-136 HTVEI
+136 NTVDEI
-141 IGFQAFFNCSN
+141 GYQAFFKCSN
-152 LTNVTIPEGV
+152 LTKVIIPEGV
-162 RKIGQIAF
+162 TKIGQAAF
-170 NGCSQLTSITI
+170 YGCSQLTSITI
-181 PGTIE
+181 PSTITN
-186 VMTMAFSGNTA
+186 MDTAFSGNTA
-197 LSHVTLTNGISEISS
+197 LSHVTLTNGISKISS
-212 SAFEGCTGLTEVEI
+212 NAFERCTGLTEVEI
-226 PASVNEIRQD
+226 PASVDQICPF
-236 AFNGCTNLS
+236 AFNGCTNLKRVLLEKNIKTINVNAFKDCTSLS
-245 DVKYNGHKTDWDK
+245 DVKYNGYKTDWDK
-258 VTVKTGNDTLTSKVQ
+258 VTVNTTGNDTLTSKVQ

-286 VNGSDTMATQ
+286 VNGSNTVDKQ

-310 QNDQTFKI
+310 PNDQPFVVPTD
-318 PIAPQKEGY
+318 PVREGY
-327 TFLGWYQQD
+327 TFL
-336 ATAPTDPAEYVA
+336 
-348 SDNVTFTAKWSQIYD
+348 
-363 VAFDANANGDTVTRM
+363 
-378 PSTQK
+378 
-383 VPETT
+383 
-388 TASLPT
+388 
-394 ITPQRTGY
+394 
-402 DFDGWYTQAEG
+402 GWYTQAEG

-446 NKETNSYD
+446 NKKTNSYD

-503 YDIILTAKW
+503 YDITLTAKW

-518 DPDVDLKFDAA
+518 DPDVDLKFDAV
-529 TGEVTSNNPQV
+529 TGEVTSNNTQV

-555 NEVPGEKL
+555 KEVPGEKL
-563 NDRGLPMEPG
+563 NDRGLPTEPG

-584 EKTAPANQITGNQ
+584 ENTAPANQITGNQ
-597 IKWSYNVPQEE
+597 IKWSYNVPQKE

-620 IAKVNGKDTTINDNG
+620 IAKVNGKDATINDNG

-669 VLNAVDPK
+669 VLNAVEPK

-733 EFYLICTLPT
+733 EFYLICALPT

-750 RGELAELVWNNAG
+750 RGELAALVWNNAG

-778 DKAIT
+778 DKAIA

-794 KNNGETYE
+794 KSNGETYE

>member
-16 SLYVVFLRHS
+16 SLYVVFLRHQ
-26 SMKARKSMKKRF
+26 SMKAGKSMKKRF

-58 APTNEIIQGNLKYT
+58 ATPIRIGNLKYT
-72 VNNYTVNDG
+72 VNAD
-81 GESVTVSGI
+81 GESVTVSG
-90 SESTSEKPTHLT
+90 TSGNPTQLN

-110 GKNYTVTEIGNW
+110 GRNYTVTEIATW
-122 AFEEWNTLTEVTLP
+122 AFNKCNTLTEVTLP
-136 HTVEI
+136 NTVDEI
-141 IGFQAFFNCSN
+141 GYQAFFNCSN

-162 RKIGQIAF
+162 TKIGQAAF
-170 NGCSQLTSITI
+170 YGCSQLTSITI
-181 PGTIE
+181 PSTITD
-186 VMTMAFSGNTA
+186 MDTAFSGNTA
-197 LSHVTLTNGISEISS
+197 LSQVTLTNGIPKISS
-212 SAFEGCTGLTEVEI
+212 HAFERCTELREIKVPISVDEICPFAFNGCTGLT
-226 PASVNEIRQD
+226 SVTLEKGINIINSN
-236 AFNGCTNLS
+236 AFKDCTELN
-245 DVKYNGHKTDWDK
+245 DVKYNGYKTDWEN
-258 VTVKTGNDTLTSKVQ
+258 VRVNIAGNDTLTSKVQ

-281 LDGGT
+281 LNGGT
-286 VNGSDTMATQ
+286 INGSNTVNKQ

-310 QNDQTFKI
+310 PNGQPFVVPSD
-318 PIAPQKEGY
+318 PVREGY
-327 TFLGWYQQD
+327 TFL
-336 ATAPTDPAEYVA
+336 
-348 SDNVTFTAKWSQIYD
+348 
-363 VAFDANANGDTVTRM
+363 
-378 PSTQK
+378 
-383 VPETT
+383 
-388 TASLPT
+388 
-394 ITPQRTGY
+394 
-402 DFDGWYTQAEG
+402 GWYTQAEG

-518 DPDVDLKFDAA
+518 DPDVDLKFDAV
-529 TGEVTSNNPQV
+529 TGEVTSNNAKV
-540 NADDIINRKFYDDKG
+540 NADDIINKKFYDDKG

-563 NDRGLPMEPG
+563 NDRGLPTEPG

-584 EKTAPANQITGNQ
+584 ENTAPANQVTGNQ
-597 IKWSYNVPQEE
+597 IKWSYNVPQKE

-733 EFYLICTLPT
+733 EFYLICALPT

-778 DKAIT
+778 DKAIA

>member
-1 MHGILQIGIITFFCH
+1 M
-16 SLYVVFLRHS
+16 
-26 SMKARKSMKKRF
+26 
-38 VSLLV
+38 
-43 ALSITLTFLPIGAVA
+43 GAVA
-58 APTNEIIQGNLKYT
+58 ATKITKGNLKYT
-72 VNNYTVNDG
+72 VNADG
-81 GESVTVSGI
+81 QSVTVSG
-90 SESTSEKPTHLT
+90 TSGSPTQLN
-102 IESSISSN
+102 IESSISDN
-110 GKNYTVTEIGNW
+110 GTNYTVTKIGMG
-122 AFEEWNTLTEVTLP
+122 AFNSTLEEVTLP
-136 HTVEI
+136 PTLDEI
-141 IGFQAFFNCSN
+141 EDSAFFKCSS
-152 LTNVTIPEGV
+152 LTEITIPEGV
-162 RKIGQIAF
+162 TKIGTNAF
-170 NGCSQLTSITI
+170 YGCSQLTSITI
-181 PGTIE
+181 PSTIKN
-186 VMTMAFSGNTA
+186 MDTAFPSNPK
-197 LSHVTLTNGISEISS
+197 LSQVTLTNGIYRISS
-212 SAFEGCTGLTEVEI
+212 SAFKDCTGLTEIKIPTSVYEI
-226 PASVNEIRQD
+226 CSD
-236 AFNGCTNLS
+236 AFNGCTGLTSVTLEKGINIINRNAFKDCTNLN
-245 DVKYNGHKTDWDK
+245 DVKYNGHKTDWEN
-258 VTVKTGNDTLTSKVQ
+258 VRVNIAGNDTLTSKVQ

-281 LDGGT
+281 LNGGT
-286 VNGSDTMATQ
+286 VNGSNTVNKQ

-310 QNDQTFKI
+310 PNGQPFVVPSD
-318 PIAPQKEGY
+318 PVREGY
-327 TFLGWYQQD
+327 TFL
-336 ATAPTDPAEYVA
+336 
-348 SDNVTFTAKWSQIYD
+348 
-363 VAFDANANGDTVTRM
+363 
-378 PSTQK
+378 
-383 VPETT
+383 
-388 TASLPT
+388 
-394 ITPQRTGY
+394 
-402 DFDGWYTQAEG
+402 GWYTQAEG

-426 ITLYAHW
+426 IILYAHW

-503 YDIILTAKW
+503 YNITLTAKW

-518 DPDVDLKFDAA
+518 DPDVDLKFDAV
-529 TGEVTSNNPQV
+529 TGEVTSNNTQV

-563 NDRGLPMEPG
+563 NDRGLPTEPG
-573 DYIVKVDVKET
+573 AYIVKVDVKET
-584 EKTAPANQITGNQ
+584 ENTAPANQVTGNQ
-597 IKWSYNVPQEE
+597 IKWSYKVPQKE

-635 DITIEKGATVEV
+635 DITIEKDATVEV

-733 EFYLICTLPT
+733 EFYLICALPT

-778 DKAIT
+778 DKAIA
-783 WAVENDLLKAA
+783 WALENDLLKAA

>member
-16 SLYVVFLRHS
+16 SLYVVFLRHQ
-26 SMKARKSMKKRF
+26 SMKAGKSMKKRF

-58 APTNEIIQGNLKYT
+58 ATKITKGNLKYT
-72 VNNYTVNDG
+72 VNAD
-81 GESVTVSGI
+81 GESVTVFGTSG
-90 SESTSEKPTHLT
+90 KPKQLT
-102 IESSISSN
+102 IESSISDGN
-110 GKNYTVTEIGNW
+110 GKSYTVTKIGMG
-122 AFEEWNTLTEVTLP
+122 AFNSTLEEVTLP
-136 HTVEI
+136 PTLDEI
-141 IGFQAFFNCSN
+141 EDSAFFKCSS
-152 LTNVTIPEGV
+152 LTEITIPEGV
-162 RKIGQIAF
+162 TKIGTNAF
-170 NGCSQLTSITI
+170 YGCSQLTSITI
-181 PGTIE
+181 PSTIKN
-186 VMTMAFSGNTA
+186 MDTAFPSNPK
-197 LSHVTLTNGISEISS
+197 LSQVTLTNGIYRISS
-212 SAFEGCTGLTEVEI
+212 SAFKDCTGLTEIKIPTSVYEI
-226 PASVNEIRQD
+226 CSD
-236 AFNGCTNLS
+236 AFNGCTGLTSVTLEKGINIINRNAFKDCTNLN
-245 DVKYNGHKTDWDK
+245 DVKYNGYKADWEK
-258 VTVKTGNDTLTSKVQ
+258 VRVNNAGNDTLTSKVQ
-273 YLCDINFD
+273 YLCDINFN
-281 LDGGT
+281 LNGGT
-286 VNGSDTMATQ
+286 INGSGTMETQ

-310 QNDQTFKI
+310 PNDQPFVVPTD
-318 PIAPQKEGY
+318 PVREGY
-327 TFLGWYQQD
+327 TFL
-336 ATAPTDPAEYVA
+336 
-348 SDNVTFTAKWSQIYD
+348 
-363 VAFDANANGDTVTRM
+363 
-378 PSTQK
+378 
-383 VPETT
+383 
-388 TASLPT
+388 
-394 ITPQRTGY
+394 
-402 DFDGWYTQAEG
+402 GWYTQAEG

-503 YDIILTAKW
+503 YDITLTAKW

-529 TGEVTSNNPQV
+529 TGEVTSNNTQV

-563 NDRGLPMEPG
+563 NDRGLPTEPG

-584 EKTAPANQITGNQ
+584 ENTAPANQITGNQ

-733 EFYLICTLPT
+733 EFYLICALPT

-778 DKAIT
+778 DKAIA

>member
-16 SLYVVFLRHS
+16 SLYVVFLRHQ
-26 SMKARKSMKKRF
+26 SMKAGKSMKKRF

-58 APTNEIIQGNLKYT
+58 AAPIKFTDRNLKYT
-72 VNNYTVNDG
+72 VNAD
-81 GESVTVSGI
+81 GESVTVSG
-90 SESTSEKPTHLT
+90 TSGKPKQLT
-102 IESSISSN
+102 IESSISDGN
-110 GKNYTVTEIGNW
+110 GKSYTVTKIGMG
-122 AFEEWNTLTEVTLP
+122 AFNSTLEEVTLP
-136 HTVEI
+136 PTLDEI
-141 IGFQAFFNCSN
+141 EDSAFFKCSS
-152 LTNVTIPEGV
+152 LTEITIPEGV
-162 RKIGQIAF
+162 TKIGTNAF
-170 NGCSQLTSITI
+170 YGCSQLTSITI
-181 PGTIE
+181 PSTIKN
-186 VMTMAFSGNTA
+186 MDTAFPSNPK
-197 LSHVTLTNGISEISS
+197 LSQVTLTNGIYRISS
-212 SAFEGCTGLTEVEI
+212 SAFKDCTGLTEIKIPTSVYEI
-226 PASVNEIRQD
+226 CSD
-236 AFNGCTNLS
+236 AFNGCTGLTSVTLEKGINIINRNAFKDCTNLN
-245 DVKYNGHKTDWDK
+245 DVKYNGHKTDWEN
-258 VTVKTGNDTLTSKVQ
+258 VRVNIAGNDTLTSKVQ

-281 LDGGT
+281 LNGGT
-286 VNGSDTMATQ
+286 INGSNTVNKQ

-310 QNDQTFKI
+310 PNGQPFVVPSD
-318 PIAPQKEGY
+318 PVREGY
-327 TFLGWYQQD
+327 TFL
-336 ATAPTDPAEYVA
+336 
-348 SDNVTFTAKWSQIYD
+348 
-363 VAFDANANGDTVTRM
+363 
-378 PSTQK
+378 
-383 VPETT
+383 
-388 TASLPT
+388 
-394 ITPQRTGY
+394 
-402 DFDGWYTQAEG
+402 GWYTQAEG

-426 ITLYAHW
+426 IILYAHW

-563 NDRGLPMEPG
+563 NDRGLPTEPG

-584 EKTAPANQITGNQ
+584 ENTAPANQVTGNQ
-597 IKWSYNVPQEE
+597 IKWSYNVPQKE

-620 IAKVNGKDTTINDNG
+620 IAKVNGKDTTINGNG

-669 VLNAVDPK
+669 VLNAVEPK

-733 EFYLICTLPT
+733 EFYLICALPT

-778 DKAIT
+778 DKAIA

-802 ATDPVSRTEVIKAW
+802 ATDPVNRTEVIKAW

>member
-16 SLYVVFLRHS
+16 SLYVVFLRHQ
-26 SMKARKSMKKRF
+26 SMKAGKSMKKRF

-58 APTNEIIQGNLKYT
+58 ATKITKENLKYT
-72 VNNYTVNDG
+72 VNADG
-81 GESVTVSGI
+81 KSVTVSG
-90 SESTSEKPTHLT
+90 TSRNPKQLT
-102 IESSISSN
+102 IESSISDGN
-110 GKNYTVTEIGNW
+110 GNSYTVTKIGMG
-122 AFEEWNTLTEVTLP
+122 AFNSTLEEVTLP
-136 HTVEI
+136 PTLDEI
-141 IGFQAFFNCSN
+141 EDSAFFKCSS
-152 LTNVTIPEGV
+152 LTEITIPEGV
-162 RKIGQIAF
+162 TKIGTNAF
-170 NGCSQLTSITI
+170 YGCSQLTSITI
-181 PGTIE
+181 PSTIKN
-186 VMTMAFSGNTA
+186 MDTAFPSNPK
-197 LSHVTLTNGISEISS
+197 LSQVTLTNGIYRISS
-212 SAFEGCTGLTEVEI
+212 SAFKDCTGLTEIKIPTSVYEI
-226 PASVNEIRQD
+226 CSD
-236 AFNGCTNLS
+236 AFNGCTGLTSVTLEKGINIINRNAFKDCTKLN
-245 DVKYNGHKTDWDK
+245 DVKYNGHKTDWEN
-258 VTVKTGNDTLTSKVQ
+258 VRVNIAGNDTLTSKVQ

-286 VNGSDTMATQ
+286 INGSDTMATQ

-310 QNDQTFKI
+310 PNDQPFVVPTD
-318 PIAPQKEGY
+318 PVREGY
-327 TFLGWYQQD
+327 TFLGWY
-336 ATAPTDPAEYVA
+336 
-348 SDNVTFTAKWSQIYD
+348 
-363 VAFDANANGDTVTRM
+363 
-378 PSTQK
+378 
-383 VPETT
+383 
-388 TASLPT
+388 
-394 ITPQRTGY
+394 
-402 DFDGWYTQAEG
+402 TQAEG
-413 GTKYTFTE
+413 GIKYTFTE

-518 DPDVDLKFDAA
+518 DPDVDLKFDAV
-529 TGEVTSNNPQV
+529 TGEVTSNNAKV
-540 NADDIINRKFYDDKG
+540 NADDIINKKFYDDKG

-563 NDRGLPMEPG
+563 NDRGLPTEPG

-584 EKTAPANQITGNQ
+584 ENTAPANQVTGNQ
-597 IKWSYNVPQEE
+597 IKWSYNVPQKE

-733 EFYLICTLPT
+733 EFYLICALPT

-778 DKAIT
+778 DKAIA

>member
-1 MHGILQIGIITFFCH
+1 
-16 SLYVVFLRHS
+16 
-26 SMKARKSMKKRF
+26 MKKRF

-43 ALSITLTFLPIGAVA
+43 ALSITLTFLPMGAVA
-58 APTNEIIQGNLKYT
+58 AAPIKFTDGNLKYK
-72 VNNYTVNDG
+72 VNADG
-81 GESVTVSGI
+81 QSVTVSG
-90 SESTSEKPTHLT
+90 TSGSPTQLT
-102 IESSISSN
+102 IESSISY
-110 GKNYTVTEIGNW
+110 KDTNYTVTKIGMG
-122 AFEEWNTLTEVTLP
+122 AFNSTLEEVTLP
-136 HTVEI
+136 PTLDEI
-141 IGFQAFFNCSN
+141 EDSAFFKCSS
-152 LTNVTIPEGV
+152 LTEITIPEGV
-162 RKIGQIAF
+162 TKIGTNAF
-170 NGCSQLTSITI
+170 YGCSQLTSITI
-181 PGTIE
+181 PSTIKN
-186 VMTMAFSGNTA
+186 MDTAFPSNPK
-197 LSHVTLTNGISEISS
+197 LSQVTLTNGIYRISS
-212 SAFEGCTGLTEVEI
+212 SAFKDCTGLTEIKVPTSVYEICSDAFNGCTGLT
-226 PASVNEIRQD
+226 SVTLEKGINIININ
-236 AFNGCTNLS
+236 AFKDCTNLS
-245 DVKYNGHKTDWDK
+245 DVKYNGHKTDWEK
-258 VTVKTGNDTLTSKVQ
+258 VRVNKAGNDTLTSKVQ

-281 LDGGT
+281 LNGGT
-286 VNGSDTMATQ
+286 INGSNTVNKQ

-310 QNDQTFKI
+310 PNGQPFVVPT
-318 PIAPQKEGY
+318 APVREGY
-327 TFLGWYQQD
+327 TFL
-336 ATAPTDPAEYVA
+336 
-348 SDNVTFTAKWSQIYD
+348 
-363 VAFDANANGDTVTRM
+363 
-378 PSTQK
+378 
-383 VPETT
+383 
-388 TASLPT
+388 
-394 ITPQRTGY
+394 
-402 DFDGWYTQAEG
+402 GWYTQAEG

-503 YDIILTAKW
+503 YDITLTAKW

-529 TGEVTSNNPQV
+529 TGEVTSNNAKV

-563 NDRGLPMEPG
+563 NDRGLPTEPG

-584 EKTAPANQITGNQ
+584 ENTAPANQITGNQ

-733 EFYLICTLPT
+733 EFYLICALPT

-778 DKAIT
+778 DKAIA

>member
-16 SLYVVFLRHS
+16 SLYVVFLRHQ
-26 SMKARKSMKKRF
+26 SMKAGKSMKKRF

-58 APTNEIIQGNLKYT
+58 ATKITKGNLKYT
-72 VNNYTVNDG
+72 VNAD
-81 GESVTVSGI
+81 GESVTVSG
-90 SESTSEKPTHLT
+90 TSGKPKQLT
-102 IESSISSN
+102 IESSISDGN
-110 GKNYTVTEIGNW
+110 GKSYTVTKIGMG
-122 AFEEWNTLTEVTLP
+122 AFNSTLEEVTLP
-136 HTVEI
+136 PTLDEI
-141 IGFQAFFNCSN
+141 EDSAFFKCSS
-152 LTNVTIPEGV
+152 LTEITIPEGV
-162 RKIGQIAF
+162 TKIGTNAF
-170 NGCSQLTSITI
+170 YGCSQLTSITI
-181 PGTIE
+181 PSTIKN
-186 VMTMAFSGNTA
+186 MDTAFPSNPK
-197 LSHVTLTNGISEISS
+197 LSQVTLTNGIYRISS
-212 SAFEGCTGLTEVEI
+212 SAFKDCTGLTEIKIPTSVYEI
-226 PASVNEIRQD
+226 CSD
-236 AFNGCTNLS
+236 AFNGCTGLTSVTLEKGINIINRNAFKDCTNLN
-245 DVKYNGHKTDWDK
+245 DVKYNGYKADWEK
-258 VTVKTGNDTLTSKVQ
+258 VRVNNAGNDTLTSKVQ
-273 YLCDINFD
+273 YLCDINFN
-281 LDGGT
+281 LNGGT
-286 VNGSDTMATQ
+286 INGSGTMETQ

-310 QNDQTFKI
+310 PNDQPFVVPTD
-318 PIAPQKEGY
+318 PVREGY
-327 TFLGWYQQD
+327 TFL
-336 ATAPTDPAEYVA
+336 
-348 SDNVTFTAKWSQIYD
+348 
-363 VAFDANANGDTVTRM
+363 
-378 PSTQK
+378 
-383 VPETT
+383 
-388 TASLPT
+388 
-394 ITPQRTGY
+394 
-402 DFDGWYTQAEG
+402 GWYTQAEG

-503 YDIILTAKW
+503 YDITLTAKW

-529 TGEVTSNNPQV
+529 TGEVTSNNTQV

-563 NDRGLPMEPG
+563 NDRGLPTEPG

-584 EKTAPANQITGNQ
+584 ENTAPANQVTGNQ
-597 IKWSYNVPQEE
+597 IKWSYNVPQKE

-620 IAKVNGKDTTINDNG
+620 IAKVNGKGATINDNG

-669 VLNAVDPK
+669 VLNAVEPK

-733 EFYLICTLPT
+733 EFYLICALPT

-750 RGELAELVWNNAG
+750 RGELAALVWNNAG

-778 DKAIT
+778 DKAIA

>member
-1 MHGILQIGIITFFCH
+1 
-16 SLYVVFLRHS
+16 
-26 SMKARKSMKKRF
+26 MKKRF

-58 APTNEIIQGNLKYT
+58 AAKITQGNLIYR
-72 VNNYTVNDG
+72 VNAD
-81 GESVTVSGI
+81 GESVTVSG
-90 SESTSEKPTHLT
+90 TSGSPTQLT
-102 IESSISSN
+102 IESSISDK
-110 GKNYTVTEIGNW
+110 GKNYTVTKIAMW
-122 AFEEWNTLTEVTLP
+122 AFNNARNTLTEVTLP
-136 HTVEI
+136 NTVDEI
-141 IGFQAFFNCSN
+141 GSQAFFNCSN
-152 LTNVTIPEGV
+152 LTKVIIPEGV
-162 RKIGQIAF
+162 RKIGQAAF
-170 NGCSQLTSITI
+170 YGCSQLTSITI
-181 PGTIE
+181 PSTITN
-186 VMTMAFSGNTA
+186 MDTAFSGNTA
-197 LSHVTLTNGISEISS
+197 LSHVTLTNGISKISS
-212 SAFEGCTGLTEVEI
+212 SAFKGCTGLTEIKVPI
-226 PASVNEIRQD
+226 SMNEICSD
-236 AFNGCTNLS
+236 AFNGCTSLKSVLLEKNINIINSNAFKDCTELN
-245 DVKYNGHKTDWDK
+245 DVKYNGYKTDWEK
-258 VTVKTGNDTLTSKVQ
+258 VRVNNAGNDTLTSKVQ

-281 LDGGT
+281 LNGGT
-286 VNGSDTMATQ
+286 INGSGTMDKQ
-296 TVYSNEKLGTAKCY
+296 TVYSNEKLGTAS
-310 QNDQTFKI
+310 
-318 PIAPQKEGY
+318 
-327 TFLGWYQQD
+327 
-336 ATAPTDPAEYVA
+336 V
-348 SDNVTFTAKWSQIYD
+348 
-363 VAFDANANGDTVTRM
+363 
-378 PSTQK
+378 
-383 VPETT
+383 
-388 TASLPT
+388 PT

-426 ITLYAHW
+426 IILYAHW

-441 LENDE
+441 LENNE
-446 NKETNSYD
+446 NKKTNSYD

-503 YDIILTAKW
+503 YDITLTAKW

-518 DPDVDLKFDAA
+518 DPDVDLKFDAV
-529 TGEVTSNNPQV
+529 TGEVTSNNTQV

-563 NDRGLPMEPG
+563 NDRGLPTEPG

-584 EKTAPANQITGNQ
+584 ENTAPANQITGNQ
-597 IKWSYNVPQEE
+597 IKWSYNVPQKE

-620 IAKVNGKDTTINDNG
+620 IAKVNGKDATINDNG

-669 VLNAVDPK
+669 VLNAVEPK

-733 EFYLICTLPT
+733 EFYLICALPT

-778 DKAIT
+778 DKAIA

-794 KNNGETYE
+794 KSNGETYE

>member
-1 MHGILQIGIITFFCH
+1 
-16 SLYVVFLRHS
+16 
-26 SMKARKSMKKRF
+26 MKKRF

-43 ALSITLTFLPIGAVA
+43 ALSITLTFLPMGAVA
-58 APTNEIIQGNLKYT
+58 ATRITKENLKYT
-72 VNNYTVNDG
+72 VNADG
-81 GESVTVSGI
+81 QSVTVSG
-90 SESTSEKPTHLT
+90 TSGKPTQLT
-102 IESSISSN
+102 IESSISDKD
-110 GKNYTVTEIGNW
+110 KNYTVTKIATW
-122 AFEEWNTLTEVTLP
+122 AFNACNTLTEVTLP
-136 HTVEI
+136 NTVDEI
-141 IGFQAFFNCSN
+141 GYQAFFNCSN

-162 RKIGQIAF
+162 TKIGQAAF
-170 NGCSQLTSITI
+170 YGCSQLTSITI
-181 PGTIE
+181 PSTITD
-186 VMTMAFSGNTA
+186 MDTAFSGNTA
-197 LSHVTLTNGISEISS
+197 LSQVTLTNGIPKISS
-212 SAFEGCTGLTEVEI
+212 HAFERCTELREIKVPISVDEICPFAFNGCTGLT
-226 PASVNEIRQD
+226 SVTLEKGINIINSN
-236 AFNGCTNLS
+236 AFKDCTELN
-245 DVKYNGHKTDWDK
+245 DVKYNGYKTDWEK
-258 VTVKTGNDTLTSKVQ
+258 VRVNNAGNDTLTSKVQ

-286 VNGSDTMATQ
+286 INGSDTMATQ

-310 QNDQTFKI
+310 PNDQPFVVPTD
-318 PIAPQKEGY
+318 PVREGY
-327 TFLGWYQQD
+327 TFLGWY
-336 ATAPTDPAEYVA
+336 
-348 SDNVTFTAKWSQIYD
+348 
-363 VAFDANANGDTVTRM
+363 
-378 PSTQK
+378 
-383 VPETT
+383 
-388 TASLPT
+388 
-394 ITPQRTGY
+394 
-402 DFDGWYTQAEG
+402 TQAEG
-413 GTKYTFTE
+413 GIKYTFTE

-503 YDIILTAKW
+503 YDITLTAKW

-518 DPDVDLKFDAA
+518 DPDVDLKFDAV
-529 TGEVTSNNPQV
+529 TGEVTSNNTQV

-563 NDRGLPMEPG
+563 NDRGLPTEPG

-584 EKTAPANQITGNQ
+584 EKTAPANQVTGNQ

-733 EFYLICTLPT
+733 EFYLICALPT

-778 DKAIT
+778 DKAIA

>member
-16 SLYVVFLRHS
+16 SLYVVFLRHQ
-26 SMKARKSMKKRF
+26 SMKAGKSMKKRF

-58 APTNEIIQGNLKYT
+58 ATPIRIGNLKYT
-72 VNNYTVNDG
+72 VNAD
-81 GESVTVSGI
+81 GESVTVSG
-90 SESTSEKPTHLT
+90 TSGNPTQLN

-110 GKNYTVTEIGNW
+110 GRNYTVTEIATW
-122 AFEEWNTLTEVTLP
+122 AFNKCNTLTEVTLP
-136 HTVEI
+136 NTVDEI
-141 IGFQAFFNCSN
+141 GYQAFFNCSN

-162 RKIGQIAF
+162 TKIGQVAF
-170 NGCSQLTSITI
+170 YGCSQLTSITI
-181 PGTIE
+181 PSTITD
-186 VMTMAFSGNTA
+186 MDTAFSGNTA
-197 LSHVTLTNGISEISS
+197 LSQVTLTNGIPKISS
-212 SAFEGCTGLTEVEI
+212 HAFERCTELREIKVPISVDEICPFAFNGCTGLT
-226 PASVNEIRQD
+226 SVTLEKGINIINSN
-236 AFNGCTNLS
+236 AFKDCTELN
-245 DVKYNGHKTDWDK
+245 DVKYNGYKTDWEK
-258 VTVKTGNDTLTSKVQ
+258 VRVNNAGNDTLTSKVQ

-286 VNGSDTMATQ
+286 INGSDTMATQ

-310 QNDQTFKI
+310 PNDQPFVVPTD
-318 PIAPQKEGY
+318 PVREGY
-327 TFLGWYQQD
+327 TFLGWY
-336 ATAPTDPAEYVA
+336 
-348 SDNVTFTAKWSQIYD
+348 
-363 VAFDANANGDTVTRM
+363 
-378 PSTQK
+378 
-383 VPETT
+383 
-388 TASLPT
+388 
-394 ITPQRTGY
+394 
-402 DFDGWYTQAEG
+402 TQAEG
-413 GTKYTFTE
+413 GIKYTFTE

-518 DPDVDLKFDAA
+518 DPDVDLKFDAV
-529 TGEVTSNNPQV
+529 TGEVTSNNAKV
-540 NADDIINRKFYDDKG
+540 NADDIINKKFYDDKG

-563 NDRGLPMEPG
+563 NDRGLPTEPG

-584 EKTAPANQITGNQ
+584 ENTAPANQVTGNQ
-597 IKWSYNVPQEE
+597 IKWSYNVPQKE

-733 EFYLICTLPT
+733 EFYLICALPT

-778 DKAIT
+778 DKAIA

>member
-1 MHGILQIGIITFFCH
+1 
-16 SLYVVFLRHS
+16 
-26 SMKARKSMKKRF
+26 MKKRF

-58 APTNEIIQGNLKYT
+58 AAPNKIPQGSLI
-72 VNNYTVNDG
+72 YTVNDDG
-81 GESVTVSGI
+81 KSVTVSGKSRGI
-90 SESTSEKPTHLT
+90 PSQLT

-110 GKNYTVTEIGNW
+110 GKNYTVTEIGDQVFW
-122 AFEEWNTLTEVTLP
+122 GCNTLTEVTLP
-136 HTVEI
+136 NTVKI
-141 IGFQAFFNCSN
+141 IGYQAFCKCSK

-162 RKIGQIAF
+162 TKIGRGAF
-170 NGCSQLTSITI
+170 YGCSQLTSITI
-181 PGTIE
+181 PSTIKNMDE
-186 VMTMAFSGNTA
+186 AFSGNTA
-197 LSHVTLTNGISEISS
+197 LSHVILTNGISKISS
-212 SAFEGCTGLTEVEI
+212 MAFERCTGLREIKVPISVDEICPGAFNGCTGLT
-226 PASVNEIRQD
+226 SVTLEKGINIINSN
-236 AFNGCTNLS
+236 AFKDCTELN
-245 DVKYNGHKTDWDK
+245 DVKYNGYKTDWEK
-258 VTVKTGNDTLTSKVQ
+258 VRVNKAGNDTLTSKVQ

-281 LDGGT
+281 LNGGT
-286 VNGSDTMATQ
+286 INGSGTMDKQ
-296 TVYSNEKLGTAKCY
+296 TVYSNEKLGTASV
-310 QNDQTFKI
+310 
-318 PIAPQKEGY
+318 
-327 TFLGWYQQD
+327 
-336 ATAPTDPAEYVA
+336 PTTP
-348 SDNVTFTAKWSQIYD
+348 
-363 VAFDANANGDTVTRM
+363 
-378 PSTQK
+378 
-383 VPETT
+383 
-388 TASLPT
+388 
-394 ITPQRTGY
+394 PQRTGY

-426 ITLYAHW
+426 IILYAHW

-441 LENDE
+441 LKNDE
-446 NKETNSYD
+446 NKKTNSYD

-503 YDIILTAKW
+503 YDITLTAKW

-518 DPDVDLKFDAA
+518 DPDVDLKFDAV
-529 TGEVTSNNPQV
+529 TGEVTSNNTQV
-540 NADDIINRKFYDDKG
+540 NAEDIINRKFYDDKG

-563 NDRGLPMEPG
+563 NDRGLPTEPG

-584 EKTAPANQITGNQ
+584 ENTAPANQITGNQ
-597 IKWSYNVPQEE
+597 IKWSYNVPQKE

-620 IAKVNGKDTTINDNG
+620 IAKVNGKDATINDNG

-669 VLNAVDPK
+669 VLNAVEPK

-708 GTTLIIGTAA
+708 GTTLIIGTA
-718 AGTAVLAYQTYQLGT
+718 VLAYQTYQLGT
-733 EFYLICTLPT
+733 EFYLICALPT
-743 GTAIPTN
+743 GTAIPTT
-750 RGELAELVWNNAG
+750 RGELAALVWNNAG

-778 DKAIT
+778 DKAIA

-802 ATDPVSRTEVIKAW
+802 ATDPVNRTEVIKAW

>member
-1 MHGILQIGIITFFCH
+1 MRGILQIGIITLFRH
-16 SLYVVFLRHS
+16 LLYVVFLRHS
-26 SMKARKSMKKRF
+26 SMKAGKSMKKRF

-58 APTNEIIQGNLKYT
+58 ATKITKENLKYT
-72 VNNYTVNDG
+72 VNADG
-81 GESVTVSGI
+81 KSVTVSG
-90 SESTSEKPTHLT
+90 TSRNPKQLT
-102 IESSISSN
+102 IESSISDGN
-110 GKNYTVTEIGNW
+110 GNSYTVTKIGMG
-122 AFEEWNTLTEVTLP
+122 AFNSTLEEVTLP
-136 HTVEI
+136 PTLDEI
-141 IGFQAFFNCSN
+141 EDSAFFKCSS
-152 LTNVTIPEGV
+152 LTEITIPEGV
-162 RKIGQIAF
+162 TKIGTNAF
-170 NGCSQLTSITI
+170 YGCSQLTSITI
-181 PGTIE
+181 PSTIKN
-186 VMTMAFSGNTA
+186 MDTAFPSNPK
-197 LSHVTLTNGISEISS
+197 LSQVTLTNGIYRISS
-212 SAFEGCTGLTEVEI
+212 SAFKDCTGLTEIKIPTSVYEI
-226 PASVNEIRQD
+226 CSD
-236 AFNGCTNLS
+236 AFNGCTGLTSVTLEKGINIINRNAFKDCTKLN
-245 DVKYNGHKTDWDK
+245 DVKYNGHKTDWEN
-258 VTVKTGNDTLTSKVQ
+258 VRVNIAGNDTLTSKVQ

-281 LDGGT
+281 LNGGT
-286 VNGSDTMATQ
+286 INGSSTMATQ

-310 QNDQTFKI
+310 PNGQPFVVPSD
-318 PIAPQKEGY
+318 PVREGY
-327 TFLGWYQQD
+327 TFL
-336 ATAPTDPAEYVA
+336 
-348 SDNVTFTAKWSQIYD
+348 
-363 VAFDANANGDTVTRM
+363 
-378 PSTQK
+378 
-383 VPETT
+383 
-388 TASLPT
+388 
-394 ITPQRTGY
+394 
-402 DFDGWYTQAEG
+402 GWYTQAEG

-446 NKETNSYD
+446 NKKTNSYD

-503 YDIILTAKW
+503 YDITLTAKW

-529 TGEVTSNNPQV
+529 TGEVTSNNTQV

-555 NEVPGEKL
+555 NEVSGEKL
-563 NDRGLPMEPG
+563 NDRGLPTEPG

-584 EKTAPANQITGNQ
+584 ENTAPANQVTGNQ
-597 IKWSYNVPQEE
+597 IKWSYKVPQKE

-620 IAKVNGKDTTINDNG
+620 IAKVNGKDTTINGNG

-669 VLNAVDPK
+669 VLNAVEPK

-733 EFYLICTLPT
+733 EFYLICALPT

-778 DKAIT
+778 DKAIA

-802 ATDPVSRTEVIKAW
+802 ATDPVNRTEVIKAW

>member
-1 MHGILQIGIITFFCH
+1 
-16 SLYVVFLRHS
+16 
-26 SMKARKSMKKRF
+26 MKKRF

-58 APTNEIIQGNLKYT
+58 AAPNKITKEELKYT
-72 VNNYTVNDG
+72 VNAD
-81 GESVTVSGI
+81 GESVTVSG
-90 SESTSEKPTHLT
+90 TSGSPTQLT
-102 IESSISSN
+102 IESSISDGN
-110 GKNYTVTEIGNW
+110 GKSYTVTKIGMG
-122 AFEEWNTLTEVTLP
+122 AFNNVRNTLTEVTLP
-136 HTVEI
+136 PTLDEI
-141 IGFQAFFNCSN
+141 EDSAFFKCSS
-152 LTNVTIPEGV
+152 LTEITIPEGV
-162 RKIGQIAF
+162 TKIGTNAF
-170 NGCSQLTSITI
+170 YGCSQLTSITI
-181 PGTIE
+181 PSTIKN
-186 VMTMAFSGNTA
+186 MDAAFPSNPK
-197 LSHVTLTNGISEISS
+197 LSQVTLTNGIYRISS
-212 SAFEGCTGLTEVEI
+212 SAFKDCTGLTEIKV
-226 PASVNEIRQD
+226 PTSVYKICSD
-236 AFNGCTNLS
+236 AFNGCTGLTSVTLEKGINIINRNAFKDCTELN
-245 DVKYNGHKTDWDK
+245 DVKYNGYKTDWEK
-258 VTVKTGNDTLTSKVQ
+258 VRVNNAGNDTLTSKVR

-281 LDGGT
+281 LNGGT
-286 VNGSDTMATQ
+286 INGSNTVDKQ
-296 TVYSNEKLGTAKCY
+296 TVYSNEKLGTAS
-310 QNDQTFKI
+310 
-318 PIAPQKEGY
+318 
-327 TFLGWYQQD
+327 
-336 ATAPTDPAEYVA
+336 V
-348 SDNVTFTAKWSQIYD
+348 
-363 VAFDANANGDTVTRM
+363 
-378 PSTQK
+378 
-383 VPETT
+383 
-388 TASLPT
+388 PT

-421 AVSSN
+421 AISSN
-426 ITLYAHW
+426 IILYAHW

-446 NKETNSYD
+446 NKKTNSYD

-503 YDIILTAKW
+503 YDITLTAKW

-518 DPDVDLKFDAA
+518 DPDVDLKFDAV
-529 TGEVTSNNPQV
+529 TGEVTSNNTQV

-563 NDRGLPMEPG
+563 NDRGLPTEPG

-584 EKTAPANQITGNQ
+584 ENTAPANQITGNQ
-597 IKWSYNVPQEE
+597 IKWSYNVPQKE

-620 IAKVNGKDTTINDNG
+620 IAKVNGKDATINDNG

-669 VLNAVDPK
+669 VLNAVEPK

-733 EFYLICTLPT
+733 EFYLICALPT
-743 GTAIPTN
+743 GTAIPTT

-778 DKAIT
+778 DKAIA

>member
-16 SLYVVFLRHS
+16 SLYVVFLRHQ
-26 SMKARKSMKKRF
+26 SMKAGKSMKKRF

-58 APTNEIIQGNLKYT
+58 AAPIKIGNLKYT
-72 VNNYTVNDG
+72 VNADG
-81 GESVTVSGI
+81 KSVTVSG
-90 SESTSEKPTHLT
+90 TSRNPKQLT
-102 IESSISSN
+102 IESSISDGN
-110 GKNYTVTEIGNW
+110 GNSYTVTKIGMG
-122 AFEEWNTLTEVTLP
+122 AFNSTLEEVTLP
-136 HTVEI
+136 PTLDEI
-141 IGFQAFFNCSN
+141 EDSAFFKCSS
-152 LTNVTIPEGV
+152 LTEITIPEGV
-162 RKIGQIAF
+162 TKIGTNAF
-170 NGCSQLTSITI
+170 YGCSQLTSITI
-181 PGTIE
+181 PSTIKN
-186 VMTMAFSGNTA
+186 MDTAFPSNPK
-197 LSHVTLTNGISEISS
+197 LSQVTLTNGIYRISS
-212 SAFEGCTGLTEVEI
+212 SAFKDCTGLTEIKIPTSVYEI
-226 PASVNEIRQD
+226 CSD
-236 AFNGCTNLS
+236 AFNGCTGLTSVTLEKGINIINRNAFKDCTKLN
-245 DVKYNGHKTDWDK
+245 DVKYNGHKTDWEN
-258 VTVKTGNDTLTSKVQ
+258 VRVNIAGNDTLTSRVQ

-281 LDGGT
+281 LNGGT
-286 VNGSDTMATQ
+286 INGSSTMATQ

-310 QNDQTFKI
+310 PNDQPFVVPTD
-318 PIAPQKEGY
+318 PVREGY
-327 TFLGWYQQD
+327 TFL
-336 ATAPTDPAEYVA
+336 
-348 SDNVTFTAKWSQIYD
+348 
-363 VAFDANANGDTVTRM
+363 
-378 PSTQK
+378 
-383 VPETT
+383 
-388 TASLPT
+388 
-394 ITPQRTGY
+394 
-402 DFDGWYTQAEG
+402 GWYTQAEG

-503 YDIILTAKW
+503 YDITLTAKW

-529 TGEVTSNNPQV
+529 TGEVTSNNAKV

-563 NDRGLPMEPG
+563 NDRGLPTEPG

-584 EKTAPANQITGNQ
+584 ENTAPANQITGNQ
-597 IKWSYNVPQEE
+597 IKWSYKVPQKE

-620 IAKVNGKDTTINDNG
+620 IAKVNGKDTTINGNG

-733 EFYLICTLPT
+733 EFYLICALPT

-778 DKAIT
+778 DKAIA

-802 ATDPVSRTEVIKAW
+802 ATDPVNRTEVIKAW

>member
-16 SLYVVFLRHS
+16 SLYVVFLRHQ
-26 SMKARKSMKKRF
+26 SMKAGKSMKKRF

-58 APTNEIIQGNLKYT
+58 ATPIRIGNLKYT
-72 VNNYTVNDG
+72 VNAD
-81 GESVTVSGI
+81 GESVTVSG
-90 SESTSEKPTHLT
+90 TSGNPTQLN

-110 GKNYTVTEIGNW
+110 GRNYTVTEIATW
-122 AFEEWNTLTEVTLP
+122 AFNKCNTLTEVTLP
-136 HTVEI
+136 NTVDEI
-141 IGFQAFFNCSN
+141 GYQAFFNCSN

-162 RKIGQIAF
+162 TKIGQAAF
-170 NGCSQLTSITI
+170 YGCSQLTSITI
-181 PGTIE
+181 PSTITD
-186 VMTMAFSGNTA
+186 MDTAFSGNTA
-197 LSHVTLTNGISEISS
+197 LSQVTLTNGIPKISS
-212 SAFEGCTGLTEVEI
+212 HAFERCTELREIKVPISVDEICPFAFNGCTGLT
-226 PASVNEIRQD
+226 SVTLEKGINIINSN
-236 AFNGCTNLS
+236 AFKDCTELN
-245 DVKYNGHKTDWDK
+245 DVKYNGYKTDWEK
-258 VTVKTGNDTLTSKVQ
+258 VRVNNAGNDTLTSKVQ

-286 VNGSDTMATQ
+286 INGSDTMATQ

-310 QNDQTFKI
+310 PNDQPFVVPTD
-318 PIAPQKEGY
+318 PVRGGY
-327 TFLGWYQQD
+327 TFL
-336 ATAPTDPAEYVA
+336 
-348 SDNVTFTAKWSQIYD
+348 
-363 VAFDANANGDTVTRM
+363 
-378 PSTQK
+378 
-383 VPETT
+383 
-388 TASLPT
+388 
-394 ITPQRTGY
+394 
-402 DFDGWYTQAEG
+402 GWYTQAEG
-413 GTKYTFTE
+413 GIKYTFTE

-518 DPDVDLKFDAA
+518 DPDVDLKFDAV
-529 TGEVTSNNPQV
+529 TGEVTSNNAKV
-540 NADDIINRKFYDDKG
+540 NADDIINKKFYDDKG

-563 NDRGLPMEPG
+563 NDRGLPTEPG

-584 EKTAPANQITGNQ
+584 ENTAPANQVTGNQ
-597 IKWSYNVPQEE
+597 IKWSYNVPQKE

-733 EFYLICTLPT
+733 EFYLICALPT

-778 DKAIT
+778 DKAIA

>member
-16 SLYVVFLRHS
+16 SLYVVFLRHQ
-26 SMKARKSMKKRF
+26 SMKAGKSMKKRF

-58 APTNEIIQGNLKYT
+58 ATPIRIGNLKYT
-72 VNNYTVNDG
+72 VNAD
-81 GESVTVSGI
+81 GESVTVSG
-90 SESTSEKPTHLT
+90 TSGNPTQLN

-110 GKNYTVTEIGNW
+110 GRNYTVTEIATW
-122 AFEEWNTLTEVTLP
+122 AFNKCNTLTEVTLP
-136 HTVEI
+136 NTVDEI
-141 IGFQAFFNCSN
+141 GYQAFFNCSN

-162 RKIGQIAF
+162 TKIGQAAF
-170 NGCSQLTSITI
+170 YGCSQLTSITI
-181 PGTIE
+181 PSTITD
-186 VMTMAFSGNTA
+186 MDTAFSGNTA
-197 LSHVTLTNGISEISS
+197 LSQVTLTNGIPKISS
-212 SAFEGCTGLTEVEI
+212 HAFERCTELREIKVPISVDEICPFAFNGCTGLT
-226 PASVNEIRQD
+226 SVTLEKGINIINSN
-236 AFNGCTNLS
+236 AFKDCTELN
-245 DVKYNGHKTDWDK
+245 DVKYNGYKTDWEK
-258 VTVKTGNDTLTSKVQ
+258 VRVNNAGNDTLTSKVQ

-286 VNGSDTMATQ
+286 INGSDTMATQ

-310 QNDQTFKI
+310 PNDQPFVVPTD
-318 PIAPQKEGY
+318 PVREGY
-327 TFLGWYQQD
+327 TFLGWY
-336 ATAPTDPAEYVA
+336 
-348 SDNVTFTAKWSQIYD
+348 
-363 VAFDANANGDTVTRM
+363 
-378 PSTQK
+378 
-383 VPETT
+383 
-388 TASLPT
+388 
-394 ITPQRTGY
+394 
-402 DFDGWYTQAEG
+402 TQAEG
-413 GTKYTFTE
+413 GIKYTFTE

-518 DPDVDLKFDAA
+518 DPDVDLKFDAV
-529 TGEVTSNNPQV
+529 TGEVTSNNAKV
-540 NADDIINRKFYDDKG
+540 NADDIINKKFYDDKG

-563 NDRGLPMEPG
+563 NDRGLPTEPG

-584 EKTAPANQITGNQ
+584 ENTAPANQITGNQ
-597 IKWSYNVPQEE
+597 IKWSYNVPQKE

-620 IAKVNGKDTTINDNG
+620 IAKVNGKDATINDNG

-669 VLNAVDPK
+669 VLNAVEPK

-733 EFYLICTLPT
+733 EFYLICALPT

-778 DKAIT
+778 DKAIA

-794 KNNGETYE
+794 KSNGETYE

>member
-1 MHGILQIGIITFFCH
+1 
-16 SLYVVFLRHS
+16 
-26 SMKARKSMKKRF
+26 MKKRF

-58 APTNEIIQGNLKYT
+58 ATPNKFTDDNLKYK
-72 VNNYTVNDG
+72 VNVD
-81 GESVTVSGI
+81 GESVTVSG
-90 SESTSEKPTHLT
+90 TSRIKPTRLN
-102 IESSISSN
+102 IESSISDGN
-110 GKNYTVTEIGNW
+110 GKSYTVTKIGEW
-122 AFEEWNTLTEVTLP
+122 AFNKCNSLTEVTIP
-136 HTVEI
+136 NTVIEI
-141 IGFQAFFNCSN
+141 DHQAFFYCSN
-152 LTNVTIPEGV
+152 LKKVTIHEGV
-162 RKIGQIAF
+162 KTIGPTAF
-170 NGCSQLTSITI
+170 IGCTQLTSITI
-181 PGTIE
+181 PGT
-186 VMTMAFSGNTA
+186 VTKMDSAFSGSTA
-197 LSHVTLTNGISEISS
+197 LSQVTLTNGIPKISS
-212 SAFEGCTGLTEVEI
+212 NAFSGCTSLTQVKIPASVDEVCPSAFDGCTGLT
-226 PASVNEIRQD
+226 SVTLEKGIRIINIY
-236 AFNGCTNLS
+236 AFNNCSKLT
-245 DVKYNGHKTDWDK
+245 DVKYNGYKADWDK
-258 VTVKTGNDTLTSKVQ
+258 VTVNKTGNDTLTRKVQ

-281 LDGGT
+281 LNGGT
-286 VNGSDTMATQ
+286 TNGSDTMETQ

-310 QNDQTFKI
+310 PNDQPFVVPTD
-318 PIAPQKEGY
+318 PVREGY
-327 TFLGWYQQD
+327 TFL
-336 ATAPTDPAEYVA
+336 
-348 SDNVTFTAKWSQIYD
+348 
-363 VAFDANANGDTVTRM
+363 
-378 PSTQK
+378 
-383 VPETT
+383 
-388 TASLPT
+388 
-394 ITPQRTGY
+394 
-402 DFDGWYTQAEG
+402 GWYTQAEG

-426 ITLYAHW
+426 IILYAHW

-563 NDRGLPMEPG
+563 NDRGLPTEPG

-584 EKTAPANQITGNQ
+584 ENTAPANQVTGNQ
-597 IKWSYNVPQEE
+597 IKWSYNVPQKE

-620 IAKVNGKDTTINDNG
+620 IAKVNGKDTTINGNG

-669 VLNAVDPK
+669 VLNAVEPK

-733 EFYLICTLPT
+733 EFYLICALPT

-778 DKAIT
+778 DKAIA

-802 ATDPVSRTEVIKAW
+802 ATDPVNRTEVIKAW

>member
-16 SLYVVFLRHS
+16 SLYVVFLRHQ
-26 SMKARKSMKKRF
+26 SMKAGKSMKKRF

-58 APTNEIIQGNLKYT
+58 AAPNKITQGSLIYT
-72 VNNYTVNDG
+72 VNAD
-81 GESVTVSGI
+81 GESVTVSG
-90 SESTSEKPTHLT
+90 TSRIKPTQLN
-102 IESSISSN
+102 IESSISDGN
-110 GKNYTVTEIGNW
+110 GKSYTVTKIGMG
-122 AFEEWNTLTEVTLP
+122 AFNNARNTLTEVTLP
-136 HTVEI
+136 PTLDEI
-141 IGFQAFFNCSN
+141 EDSAFFKCSS
-152 LTNVTIPEGV
+152 LTEITIPEGV
-162 RKIGQIAF
+162 TKIGTNAF
-170 NGCSQLTSITI
+170 YGCSQLTSITI
-181 PGTIE
+181 PRTIKN
-186 VMTMAFSGNTA
+186 MDAAFPGNPK
-197 LSHVTLTNGISEISS
+197 LSQVTLTNGIYRISS
-212 SAFEGCTGLTEVEI
+212 SAFKDCTGLTEIKVPTSVYEI
-226 PASVNEIRQD
+226 CSD
-236 AFNGCTNLS
+236 AFNGCTGLTSVTLEKGINIINRNAFKDCTNLN
-245 DVKYNGHKTDWDK
+245 DVKYNGHKTDWEN
-258 VTVKTGNDTLTSKVQ
+258 VRVNIAGNDTLTSKVQ

-281 LDGGT
+281 LNGGT
-286 VNGSDTMATQ
+286 INGSNTVNKQ
-296 TVYSNEKLGTAKCY
+296 TIYSNEKLGTAKCY
-310 QNDQTFKI
+310 PNGQPFVVPSD
-318 PIAPQKEGY
+318 PVREGY
-327 TFLGWYQQD
+327 TFL
-336 ATAPTDPAEYVA
+336 
-348 SDNVTFTAKWSQIYD
+348 
-363 VAFDANANGDTVTRM
+363 
-378 PSTQK
+378 
-383 VPETT
+383 
-388 TASLPT
+388 
-394 ITPQRTGY
+394 
-402 DFDGWYTQAEG
+402 GWYTQAEG

-426 ITLYAHW
+426 IILYAHW

-503 YDIILTAKW
+503 YDITLTAKW

-518 DPDVDLKFDAA
+518 DPDVDLKFDVV

-540 NADDIINRKFYDDKG
+540 NADDITNRKFYDDKG

-563 NDRGLPMEPG
+563 NDRGLPTEPG

-584 EKTAPANQITGNQ
+584 ENTAPANQVTGNQ
-597 IKWSYNVPQEE
+597 IKWSYKVPQKE

-669 VLNAVDPK
+669 VLNAVEPK

-733 EFYLICTLPT
+733 EFYLICALPT

-778 DKAIT
+778 DKAIA

>member
-16 SLYVVFLRHS
+16 SLYVVFLRHQ
-26 SMKARKSMKKRF
+26 SMKAGKSMKKRF

-58 APTNEIIQGNLKYT
+58 AAPIKIGNLKYT
-72 VNNYTVNDG
+72 VNADG
-81 GESVTVSGI
+81 KSVTVSG
-90 SESTSEKPTHLT
+90 TSGNPTQLN

-110 GKNYTVTEIGNW
+110 GRNYTVTEIATW
-122 AFEEWNTLTEVTLP
+122 AFNKCNTLTEVTLP
-136 HTVEI
+136 NTVDEI
-141 IGFQAFFNCSN
+141 GYQAFFNCSN

-162 RKIGQIAF
+162 TKIGQAAF
-170 NGCSQLTSITI
+170 YGCSQLTSITI
-181 PGTIE
+181 PSTITD
-186 VMTMAFSGNTA
+186 MDTAFSGNTA
-197 LSHVTLTNGISEISS
+197 LSQVTLTNGIPKISS
-212 SAFEGCTGLTEVEI
+212 HAFERCTELREIKVPISVDEICPFAFNGCTGLT
-226 PASVNEIRQD
+226 SVTLEKGINIINSN
-236 AFNGCTNLS
+236 AFKDCTELN
-245 DVKYNGHKTDWDK
+245 DVKYNGYKTDWEK
-258 VTVKTGNDTLTSKVQ
+258 VRVNNAGNDTLTSKVQ

-286 VNGSDTMATQ
+286 INGSDTMATQ

-310 QNDQTFKI
+310 PNDQPFVVPTD
-318 PIAPQKEGY
+318 PVREGY
-327 TFLGWYQQD
+327 TFLGWY
-336 ATAPTDPAEYVA
+336 
-348 SDNVTFTAKWSQIYD
+348 
-363 VAFDANANGDTVTRM
+363 
-378 PSTQK
+378 
-383 VPETT
+383 
-388 TASLPT
+388 
-394 ITPQRTGY
+394 
-402 DFDGWYTQAEG
+402 TQAEG
-413 GTKYTFTE
+413 GIKYTFTE

-518 DPDVDLKFDAA
+518 DPDVDLKFDAV

-563 NDRGLPMEPG
+563 NDRGLPTEPG

-584 EKTAPANQITGNQ
+584 ENTAPANQITGNQ

-733 EFYLICTLPT
+733 EFYLICALPT

-778 DKAIT
+778 DKAIA